1 MPTTLLLA
9 PPPLRL
15 SDLPRAPCSD
25 TRDHALFLICQ
36 LFEGQDVQ
44 HVQQS
49 ASPCPII
56 LDQGEKNP

>member
-1 MPTTLLLA
+1 MA
-9 PPPLRL
+9 LR
-15 SDLPRAPCSD
+15 SD

>member
-1 MPTTLLLA
+1 MPTTLLLD
-9 PPPLRL
+9 PPPRFL
-15 SDLPRAPCSD
+15 DLPTALRSD